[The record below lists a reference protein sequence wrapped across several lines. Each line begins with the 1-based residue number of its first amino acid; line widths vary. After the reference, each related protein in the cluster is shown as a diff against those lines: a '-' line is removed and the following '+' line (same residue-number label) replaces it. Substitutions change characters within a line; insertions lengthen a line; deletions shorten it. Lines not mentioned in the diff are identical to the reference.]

1 MHATKVCKSSITM
14 SLIKII
20 FAMRNTAFIKGNDKV
35 KADYDGS
42 KGIRCRV
49 PIIVTDELMAHIQC
63 CENYLPSF
71 LMADSDHQSNVKIR
85 QK

>member
-35 KADYDGS
+35 KQITMDL
-42 KGIRCRV
+42 K
-49 PIIVTDELMAHIQC
+49 E
-63 CENYLPSF
+63 
-71 LMADSDHQSNVKIR
+71 SDVESLL
-85 QK
+85 